1 MKPWEI
7 AARVCRPMSTE
18 EAIRL
23 AREEVGAGRELPDI
37 DPLLEAEILELQA
50 EIEGQEREHN
60 IKR

>member
-37 DPLLEAEILELQA
+37 DPLLEAEMLELET
-50 EIEGQEREHN
+50 EIERLERE
-60 IKR
+60 RGMTR